1 MMKVGGLAGVG
12 FAVVIVLS
20 NAVLVPAGLPS
31 TGADPGQV
39 AAFFAAAGD
48 LVGVASMPAPAAWL
62 LAVLFG
68 AAAVAA
74 VRASGAAGAET
85 WALAGFA
92 GLVLQNA
99 TFTGVVAIRLALA
112 STAGEGAAV
121 LWALHD
127 ALFTLNGTFLAT
139 AMLGLSVAGL
149 RAGLVRRWHAALG
162 LCAAALQFTSA
173 VLTPLIIGDSGPLG
187 LLGLA
192 GWLLWVVWIAGYGIV
207 LIRLPGEQD
216 QLASRVVG

>member
-1 MMKVGGLAGVG
+1 MKVGGLAGIG
-12 FAVVIVLS
+12 FAVAIVLS
-20 NAVLVPAGLPS
+20 NAVLAPAGLPR

-39 AAFFAAAGD
+39 EAFFAVAGD
-48 LVGVASMPAPAAWL
+48 LVGLASMLAPVAWL
-62 LAVLFG
+62 LVLLFG

-74 VRASGAAGAET
+74 VRASGAAAAEA

-99 TFTGVVAIRLALA
+99 TFTGVVAIRVALA
-112 STAGEGAAV
+112 STAGDGAAV
-121 LWALHD
+121 LWPLHD

-149 RAGLVRRWHAALG
+149 RAGLVRPWHAALG

-173 VLTPLIIGDSGPLG
+173 VLTPLIIGDSGPLA
-187 LLGLA
+187 LPGLA
-192 GWLLWVVWIAGYGIV
+192 GWLLWVVWITGYGV
-207 LIRLPGEQD
+207 ALIRLPGQQD
-216 QLASRVVG
+216 QLAIRVVG